1 MKNLDRDILWE
12 NKVCEWSYRDITE
25 WEPGQVVLEEGTRQY
40 FSRLFAEL
48 EYFVDQLVS
57 DSTIPFGPRIR
68 TKLGDAYEITP
79 FAERYFCQIPEFLK
93 VVATLPPQNEY
104 SEHVEVFIACCREM
118 GLFGQMLEWSN
129 LQEAPCQ
136 TYPKLNGA
144 SAAELFNTL
153 VAKLRERCLAEQT
166 KARVRRQRSEADAL
180 AEEYAN
186 YADALRSKARRLVVL
201 RIDLEYRKEY
211 RDQMSVV
218 EALADLNHLFNNQRN
233 NSLFKG
239 KLGFIAKLEYGALKA
254 LHFHLILFFDGA
266 IKDGRIDV
274 YLAQKIGEYWVKVIT
289 KGRGNYW
296 NVNANK
302 QQYKQKGILGI
313 GLIHDDEYGDALF
326 KNLKHRI
333 IRYMCKSTQFVRAKL
348 PEQLGS
354 EDRGTNRRIRRG
366 IYPKV
371 AKAKKKPGRPPKAR

>member
-25 WEPGQVVLEEGTRQY
+25 WESGQVVLEEGTRQY
-40 FSRLFAEL
+40 FSRLFAKL
-48 EYFVDQLVS
+48 EYFLDQLVS
-57 DSTIPFGPRIR
+57 DSTIPFGPKVC
-68 TKLGDAYEITP
+68 TKRGEAYEITP
-79 FAERYFCQIPEFLK
+79 LAERYFRQIPEFLK
-93 VVATLPPQNEY
+93 VVATLPPQNQY

-118 GLFGQMLEWSN
+118 GLFGQMLEWNN
-129 LQEAPCQ
+129 LHEAPCQ

-153 VAKLRERCLAEQT
+153 VAKLRERCLSGQT
-166 KARVRRQRSEADAL
+166 KERVRRRRSEADAL

-186 YADALRSKARRLVVL
+186 YADALRGKARRLVVL
-201 RIDLEYRKEY
+201 RIDLEYRKEC
-211 RDQMSVV
+211 RDQMSVI
-218 EALADLNHLFNNQRN
+218 EALADLDHFFNNQRN

-266 IKDGRIDV
+266 IQDGRIDV
-274 YLAQKIGEYWVKVIT
+274 HMAKKIGQYWVKVIT
-289 KGRGNYW
+289 KGRGRYW
-296 NVNANK
+296 NINANK
-302 QQYKQKGILGI
+302 QEYMQKGILGI

-348 PEQLGS
+348 PEELPSSGRS
-354 EDRGTNRRIRRG
+354 KHRGIRRG
-366 IYPKV
+366 NYPKV
-371 AKAKKKPGRPPKAR
+371 PKRKPGRPPKVR

>member
-118 GLFGQMLEWSN
+118 GLFGQILEWSN

-274 YLAQKIGEYWVKVIT
+274 YSPLPQGSMARRTAGA
-289 KGRGNYW
+289 GNP
-296 NVNANK
+296 
-302 QQYKQKGILGI
+302 
-313 GLIHDDEYGDALF
+313 LISSSCESPAINIPGKDSAVMGF
-326 KNLKHRI
+326 
-333 IRYMCKSTQFVRAKL
+333 L
-348 PEQLGS
+348 P
-354 EDRGTNRRIRRG
+354 
-366 IYPKV
+366 
-371 AKAKKKPGRPPKAR
+371 